1 MPRTGKE
8 FVAQLKSQLTVLA
21 AEVDAG
27 FPANSE
33 LTIDADGVPHLK
45 KQPAGSQPA
54 GLAAFESRSA
64 GPGDP
69 GAQVIAHDLSWNA
82 ADGRQHVDVCRNPV
96 RQRLCPGG
104 LRKDVAGST
113 EHGDEDLDAL
123 YFPGGPVDH
132 LHGVTGE
139 VYEDPLA
146 RCVHL
151 PQRRFQTADPCSVQV
166 TEL

>member
-54 GLAAFESRSA
+54 GLAAFESEVQAR
-64 GPGDP
+64 
-69 GAQVIAHDLSWNA
+69 VIPARRLSLTICRGTPPMDASMLTCA
-82 ADGRQHVDVCRNPV
+82 AIQS
-96 RQRLCPGG
+96 
-104 LRKDVAGST
+104 GS
-113 EHGDEDLDAL
+113 D
-123 YFPGGPVDH
+123 
-132 LHGVTGE
+132 
-139 VYEDPLA
+139 
-146 RCVHL
+146 C
-151 PQRRFQTADPCSVQV
+151 VQV
-166 TEL
+166 ACAKT